1 MRIVIPKETH
11 PGENRVPITPDT
23 AKKLCRM
30 GAELVIEAGLGAG
43 SGFTDAEYV
52 EAGATVNPHRDEL
65 ISSADVLLR
74 LRKPEL
80 DEIKLMKRGCI
91 HISYLDPFNERELVT
106 ALKDAG
112 ITAISMEMIP
122 RTTRSQKMDA
132 LSSQANLAGYVM
144 VIEAATHLPR
154 IFPMMMTP
162 AGTLKP
168 ANVFVIGA
176 GVAGLQ
182 AIATAKRLGAKVT
195 AFDTRPVV
203 AEQVQSLGAKFLEID
218 LGETGQTEA
227 GYALE
232 LTPAQVEIQR
242 QAQKDIIAKSDVV
255 ITTAQVFGRKPPVLV
270 TKDMVE
276 GMAPGSVIVDMAA
289 ETGGNVEGSQPNE
302 IVEWS
307 GVTIIGKGNLAGE
320 VARDASQMYSAN
332 LFNLVEDNWD
342 EEHKVLVVD
351 FNDDILPGC
360 IITHGGEVVHETI
373 NNILEGGA

>member
-1 MRIVIPKETH
+1 M
-11 PGENRVPITPDT
+11 
-23 AKKLCRM
+23 
-30 GAELVIEAGLGAG
+30 
-43 SGFTDAEYV
+43 
-52 EAGATVNPHRDEL
+52 
-65 ISSADVLLR
+65 
-74 LRKPEL
+74 
-80 DEIKLMKRGCI
+80 
-91 HISYLDPFNERELVT
+91 
-106 ALKDAG
+106 
-112 ITAISMEMIP
+112 
-122 RTTRSQKMDA
+122 
-132 LSSQANLAGYVM
+132 
-144 VIEAATHLPR
+144 
-154 IFPMMMTP
+154 
-162 AGTLKP
+162 
-168 ANVFVIGA
+168 
-176 GVAGLQ
+176 
-182 AIATAKRLGAKVT
+182 
-195 AFDTRPVV
+195 
-203 AEQVQSLGAKFLEID
+203 
-218 LGETGQTEA
+218 
-227 GYALE
+227 
-232 LTPAQVEIQR
+232 EIQR
-242 QAQKDIIAKSDVV
+242 QAQKNIIAKSDVV

>member
-1 MRIVIPKETH
+1 
-11 PGENRVPITPDT
+11 
-23 AKKLCRM
+23 M
-30 GAELVIEAGLGAG
+30 GVG
-43 SGFTDAEYV
+43 SGFSDAEYTD
-52 EAGATVNPHRDEL
+52 AGATISSDRDEL
-65 ISSADVLLR
+65 FRSADLLLR
-74 LRKPEL
+74 VRKPEPG
-80 DEIKLMKRGCI
+80 EIALMRRGCI
-91 HISYLDPFNERELVT
+91 HISYLDPFNERELVES
-106 ALKDAG
+106 LRDAG
-112 ITAISMEMIP
+112 ITSISMEMIP

-144 VIEAATHLPR
+144 VMLAATHLPR

-218 LGETGQTEA
+218 LGETGETA
-227 GYALE
+227 GGYAKE
-232 LTPAQVEIQR
+232 LTPEQVDIQR
-242 QAQKDIIAKSDVV
+242 QAQKDVIAKSDVV

-270 TKDMVE
+270 TKDMIE

-289 ETGGNVEGSQPNE
+289 ETGGNVEGSVPNE
-302 IVEWS
+302 VVEWS

-320 VARDASQMYSAN
+320 VARDASQMYSSN
-332 LFNLVEDNWD
+332 LFNLVEDNWH
-342 EEHKVLVVD
+342 EEQKLFAVD
-351 FNDDILPGC
+351 FEDDILAGC
-360 IITHGGEVVHETI
+360 VITHGGEVVNETI
-373 NNILEGGA
+373 KKIMEGGA